1 MRTILSIIFLL
12 NLGII
17 QHSTAQNSFT
27 EGSLGTW
34 KGTMY
39 IYNKG
44 NLRDSVEVK
53 LTVTKTNKP
62 DEWSWKT
69 EYLSAKMP
77 MVKDYVLRLK
87 DAAKNTYVTDEGNG
101 IELAD
106 YLFNNKLY
114 CVFET
119 HNVILTSTY
128 ELRKNELIFEV
139 TSGKKIELSNQE
151 VINYPVEN
159 LQRVVFKK

>member
-1 MRTILSIIFLL
+1 MRTMLSIIFLL
-12 NLGII
+12 NLGLI
-17 QHSTAQNSFT
+17 QHGIGQNSFT
-27 EGSLGTW
+27 EGCLGTW
-34 KGTMY
+34 KGKMY

-44 NLRDSVEVK
+44 NLRDSVEVR
-53 LTVTKTNKP
+53 LTVSKTSEAN
-62 DEWSWKT
+62 EWSWKT

-77 MVKDYVLRLK
+77 MVKDYRLRLK
-87 DAAKNTYVTDEGNG
+87 DASKNTYVTDEGNG

-119 HNVILTSTY
+119 HNIILTSTY
-128 ELRKNELIFEV
+128 ELRENELIFEV
-139 TSGKKIELSNQE
+139 TSGKKSDISNQE

>member
-1 MRTILSIIFLL
+1 MKTKFFIIFLL

-17 QHSTAQNSFT
+17 QNGIAQNSFI
-27 EGSLGTW
+27 EGCLGTW
-34 KGTMY
+34 KGKMY

-44 NLRDSVEVK
+44 NLRDSVEVR
-53 LTVTKTNKP
+53 LTVSKTNKP

-87 DAAKNTYVTDEGNG
+87 DASKNAYVTDEGNG

-119 HNVILTSTY
+119 HNIILTSTY
-128 ELRKNELIFEV
+128 ELRENELIFEV
-139 TSGKKIELSNQE
+139 TSGKKGDIGNQE
-151 VINYPVEN
+151 VVNYPVEN

>member
-1 MRTILSIIFLL
+1 MSF
-12 NLGII
+12 GII
-17 QHSTAQNSFT
+17 QNGISQNSFIA
-27 EGSLGTW
+27 GCIGTW
-34 KGTMY
+34 KGKMY

-44 NLRDSVEVK
+44 NLKDSVEVR
-53 LTVTKTNKP
+53 LTVGKTNKP

-77 MVKDYVLRLK
+77 MVKDYILRLK
-87 DAAKNTYVTDEGNG
+87 DASTNTYITDEGNG
-101 IELAD
+101 IELVD
-106 YLFNNKLY
+106 YLFNNKLF

-119 HNVILTSTY
+119 HNFVLTSTF
-128 ELRKNELIFEV
+128 ELLENELIFEV
-139 TSGKKIELSNQE
+139 TSGKKGANSNQE